1 MKKQLLLLVSILLP
15 LISSCNVEPTIEP
28 TSGQTTDSATE
39 LTSISTTEP
48 SEEIYYLDGLA
59 SNLFVTEVPDN
70 VDCYYEES
78 TDCYSA
84 YADTNENGII
94 YKDIDCIIPNVYDDG
109 IHGLQV
115 IKKFAFESETV
126 GYINKLILSEGIEE
140 CFSYIGDIAAI
151 EIYFPST
158 IKEMNSLWK
167 DVGMHNSVGSK
178 RRYYNGTVE
187 QFKKIEVGPPKYCV
201 DKPFKVDF
209 ICLDGVAYFDF
220 YDALYGC

>member
-1 MKKQLLLLVSILLP
+1 MKKQILLLASMLLP
-15 LISSCNVEPTIEP
+15 LVSSCNSIPTMEPTAQPTFESTLEP
-28 TSGQTTDSATE
+28 TV
-39 LTSISTTEP
+39 EP

-59 SNLFVTEVPDN
+59 SNLFVTEVPEN
-70 VDCYYEES
+70 VEVYYSEYYNSYIAKCYTNKAGVVYE
-78 TDCYSA
+78 
-84 YADTNENGII
+84 N
-94 YKDIDCIIPNVYDDG
+94 IDCIIPNVYDDG

-115 IKKFAFESETV
+115 IKKFAFKSETV

-140 CFSYIGDIAAI
+140 SFSYIGDIAAI

-167 DVGMHNSVGSK
+167 DVGTHNSVGSK

-187 QFKKIEVGPPKYCV
+187 QFKKIEVEPPIYCV